1 MGEKKIL
8 LTPEKQKVLKEEK
21 RNDNMPLCADVD
33 IIRKMADI
41 NYDIT
46 ACRGW
51 G

>member
-21 RNDNMPLCADVD
+21 HNDNMPLCADVD

-46 ACRGW
+46 ACSGW